1 METINK
7 RVGNFTSSEIWKLT
21 TEGKTKGTFGKP
33 AISYIKEK
41 EYERKLGRSL
51 NTESFS
57 YPTSWGHLCEIY
69 AHSLLPLDYVLQSKE
84 VLTHPTIDNWR
95 GSPDL
100 LTDERV
106 GDIKCPYT
114 MKSFCEMVEAC
125 SKVET
130 FKSEY
135 FEYYWQLVSNAILTD
150 KKYIEL
156 IVFCPFKS
164 ELDWVKDMADNYEGD
179 DPFQFKWIYDANI
192 KKLPYLIDGNFYTN
206 LNIFT
211 FELDEE
217 DVEYLTSKVLK
228 ANELINEIE
237 TIPY

>member
-135 FEYYWQLVSNAILTD
+135 PEYYWQLVSNSILLG
-150 KKYIEL
+150 KQFAEL
-156 IVFCPFKS
+156 IVYCPYEDDLGLIKHEAQNVDAQDLYKYYWLGSATNEEIPYILPGEEFK
-164 ELDWVKDMADNYEGD
+164 D
-179 DPFQFKWIYDANI
+179 
-192 KKLPYLIDGNFYTN
+192 
-206 LNIFT
+206 LNIFK
-211 FELDEE
+211 FEVPQE
-217 DVEYLTSKVLK
+217 DKELLT
-228 ANELINEIE
+228 E
-237 TIPY
+237 TIKQIKL